1 MVELNKMVI
10 VMLRN
15 MKMVELI
22 QMVTVLKKKLTMVK
36 EKEVKKTAG
45 DWWNPVYIVILLR
58 L

>member
-1 MVELNKMVI
+1 MVT

-58 L
+58 